1 MGSGP
6 MLPPSLDDLDRM
18 ARQAWADLP
27 GEFRQMAGDLVFR
40 IEEYPDDQVLDDL
53 EIADPLE
60 LTGLYSGVDLTTRSL
75 ADAASEPALVFLFRM
90 PILFEW
96 AERSDV
102 SLSDLVTHILV
113 HEIGHHFG
121 LSDDDMDALLD
132 SEDD

>member
-1 MGSGP
+1 